1 MHRDPKSDPF
11 YRVHGSALFCRYLL
25 TCVGGPDIYQRLTNI
40 WHNSRGTAVIITGS
54 GFTNATAVTF
64 GGAAATSFTVVSDTS
79 ITATTPAGAAGSANI
94 IITAPAGTATG
105 TYTYTASAPTFTSIF
120 TDIRYNSRGHRG
132 DHHRDRLHRGD
143 RSNLWQHRAT
153 KSHCC
158 Q

>member
-79 ITATTPAGAAGSANI
+79 ITATTPAAQPDLRTSLLPHPLALQPVHTLIQLRLRHSPASHRHPVQLPGA
-94 IITAPAGTATG
+94 P
-105 TYTYTASAPTFTSIF
+105 
-120 TDIRYNSRGHRG
+120 R
-132 DHHRDRLHRGD
+132 
-143 RSNLWQHRAT
+143 
-153 KSHCC
+153 
-158 Q
+158 